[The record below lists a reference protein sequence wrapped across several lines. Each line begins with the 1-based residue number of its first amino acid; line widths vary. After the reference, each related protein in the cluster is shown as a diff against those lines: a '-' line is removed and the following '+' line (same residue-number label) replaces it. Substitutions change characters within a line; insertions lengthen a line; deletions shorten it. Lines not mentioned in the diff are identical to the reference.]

1 MLQNKKIATLPYK
14 ELAMKKQTKNVGKM
28 LQTERREDGKRFLL
42 RDLNLEIEGDPI
54 RIPADTVTDFS
65 SIPWFGRILVRWSK
79 VDIAGVVH
87 DRYYQTG
94 LISRA
99 RADAI
104 WRLVAVAGEHRANAF
119 QAWVGWFA
127 LRVGG
132 WIAWRRYRRREKS
145 DATAA
150 DELKTIHAC

>member
-1 MLQNKKIATLPYK
+1 
-14 ELAMKKQTKNVGKM
+14 MKKHTIIVGNM
-28 LQTERREDGKRFLL
+28 MQTERREDGKRFLL

-65 SIPWFGRILVRWSK
+65 SIPWYGRILVRWSK

-87 DRYYQTG
+87 DWYYQTG
-94 LISRA
+94 DTSRA

-104 WRLVAVAGEHRANAF
+104 WRLVAMAGTYHANAF
-119 QAWVGWFA
+119 QAWVGWLA

-132 WIAWRRYRRREKS
+132 WIAWRRYRNQNKPDTTSR
-145 DATAA
+145 D
-150 DELKTIHAC
+150 DLKPLPAG